1 MPIPNKRL
9 VVVGVKVLQAQF
21 KDYVELRQSAE
32 REAKAALPGLAD
44 LEREA
49 ERAAREAEEPH
60 RG

>member
-9 VVVGVKVLQAQF
+9 VVVGVKALQAQF
-21 KDYVELRQSAE
+21 KDYLELRQSAE
-32 REAKAALPGLAD
+32 REAKVALPELQA